1 MSRRALAA
9 GGILALWALGLAVL
23 ARREHAGGQAAR
35 LTRAAFFV
43 APGAEYYTVST
54 GDRQIGFASSTI
66 DTVPGAFQITDLV
79 LADLA
84 RNGKTQRVSARSRVV
99 LSRALRLRRF
109 RYELGAGFAPYRATG
124 TVTGDTLLTL
134 VVESGRAGADTQR
147 VRIPGPLYLPTM
159 VPMVIALG
167 ERPAVGSTHR
177 FLVFDPLTDS
187 LSHVAVRVAA
197 ESLFVLPDSAR
208 WDPVAARWVSAH
220 RGTVRSWRI
229 VQDGTHGP
237 GPLTGWIDGRG
248 RMVEA
253 SPLPQFRIRR
263 TAYEIA
269 FENWSRGTS
278 APARVAAAHSPVTP

>member
-9 GGILALWALGLAVL
+9 GGILALWVLGLAAL
-23 ARREHAGGQAAR
+23 AHREHAGGQAAR

-43 APGAEYYTVST
+43 SPGAEYYTVT
-54 GDRQIGFASSTI
+54 DGDRQIGFASSTI

-79 LADLA
+79 LADLSVHGA
-84 RNGKTQRVSARSRVV
+84 TRRVSARSRVV

-109 RYELGAGFAPYRATG
+109 RFELGAGFAPYRAIG
-124 TVTGDTLLTL
+124 SVSGDTLLTL
-134 VVESGRAGADTQR
+134 VVDSGGARTDTQR

-167 ERPAVGSTHR
+167 EQPAVGSMHR

-208 WDPVAARWVSAH
+208 WDAAAARWVSAH
-220 RGTVRSWRI
+220 RDTVRSWHI
-229 VQDGTHGP
+229 VQDGAQGP

-248 RMVEA
+248 RMVDA
-253 SPLPQFRIRR
+253 SPLPHFRIRR

-269 FENWSRGTS
+269 FENWSHGAS
-278 APARVAAAHSPVTP
+278 APARAAAAHPPVTP

>member
-9 GGILALWALGLAVL
+9 GGILALWALGLAAL

-35 LTRAAFFV
+35 LTRAALFV
-43 APGAEYYTVST
+43 SPGAEYYTVSD

-66 DTVPGAFQITDLV
+66 DTVPGAFRITDMV

-84 RNGKTQRVSARSRVV
+84 LNGTTRRVSARSRVV

-124 TVTGDTLLTL
+124 TVSGDSLLTL
-134 VVESGRAGADTQR
+134 VVDSGRARADTQR
-147 VRIPGPLYLPTM
+147 VRIPGPLFLPTM

-167 ERPAVGSTHR
+167 ERPSVGSTHH
-177 FLVFDPLTDS
+177 FLVFDPLADS
-187 LSHVAVRVAA
+187 LSRVDVRVAA

-208 WDPVAARWVSAH
+208 WDAVAGRWVSAH
-220 RGTVRSWRI
+220 RDTVRAWRI
-229 VQDGTHGP
+229 VQDGTAGP

-248 RMVEA
+248 RMVDA
-253 SPLPQFRIRR
+253 SPLPHFRFRR

-269 FENWSRGTS
+269 FENWSRGTG
-278 APARVAAAHSPVTP
+278 APAPDAPAHLPVTP